1 MNEQIR
7 IPQVRVIDQDNQQI
21 GVINTAEAQ
30 MMAREVGLDLVEV
43 APKSVPPV
51 CRIMDYGK
59 WKYEQKKKEHKAR
72 QKQHQISIKEVRL
85 RPKIDKHDQEFKLK
99 NARQFL
105 EKGHKV
111 QFTMLFRGREM
122 AHTNLAR
129 DMFNE
134 IIAGL
139 SDIAKVESPAGQ
151 QGRRMIMIMAPEVTV
166 IKEVSKSKSGQNK
179 QPEKANGDQPLT
191 QPLIQPDTQL
201 QTQAQTQAEPQT
213 ETETE

>member
-7 IPQVRVIDQDNQQI
+7 IPQVRVIDQDNNQI
-21 GVINTAEAQ
+21 GVISTVEAQ

-43 APKSVPPV
+43 APKSSPPV

-85 RPKIDKHDQEFKLK
+85 RPKIDKHDQDFKLK
-99 NARQFL
+99 KAHTFL

-129 DMFNE
+129 EMFASIVEN
-134 IIAGL
+134 L
-139 SDIAKVESPAGQ
+139 SDIGKVESPASQ
-151 QGRRMIMIMAPEVTV
+151 QGRRMIMIMAPDQAVES
-166 IKEVSKSKSGQNK
+166 KKKPKSKPKPK
-179 QPEKANGDQPLT
+179 QETPEKETT
-191 QPLIQPDTQL
+191 QVEQQ
-201 QTQAQTQAEPQT
+201 
-213 ETETE
+213 